1 MITAILSLLGSSA
14 FGSIIGGLMAFLNK
28 KTDMDVKRLE
38 LEHETKRWTHDLAV
52 KDKDLEYAKVEAS
65 GRKDVAIIEGDA
77 AMETARFVAI
87 GQSHATDVI
96 TADEMKAAGKLRWML
111 VLGSAMRAWIR
122 PVLTVILSG
131 AAIYLNFLLIGKLT
145 DIWPTLDKTQQFEMG
160 MQAFAWVTGQAAAC
174 ISYWFV
180 SRGSSK

>member
-14 FGSIIGGLMAFLNK
+14 FGSIIGGVMAHLNK
-28 KTDMDVKRLE
+28 KTDIDIKRMDLD
-38 LEHETKRWTHDLAV
+38 HEKSRWAHDLLV
-52 KDKDLEYAKVEAS
+52 KDKDLEYAKVEAA
-65 GRKDVAIIEGDA
+65 GLKDVAIIEGDA
-77 AMETARFVAI
+77 AMETARFAAI
-87 GQSHATDVI
+87 GQSHAADTI
-96 TADEMKAAGKLRWML
+96 SADELRAAGKLRWTL
-111 VLGSAMRAWIR
+111 VLASAMRSWIR
-122 PVLTVILSG
+122 PVLTIILSA

-145 DIWPTLDKTQQFEMG
+145 DVWPNLDEKQQFDMG